1 MIGYDLSI
9 ALSFSFQV
17 IVIALAIRLI
27 FRTFHNKW
35 TALRTQSPLLMYA
48 LGLGLAC
55 IITIAL
61 RMMSFFMA
69 GISLGVLHLLGIAS
83 RRGESIFG
91 EELFIV
97 VVLLA
102 INFILYF
109 PLARLMRKIQKIR
122 WPAMKKSA
130 YWLLDP
136 LLYVAVFVVVFSPFL
151 FGLLAETM

>member
-1 MIGYDLSI
+1 MVGYDLSP
-9 ALSFSFQV
+9 LSFVFQV
-17 IVIALAIRLI
+17 IVIALAIRFI
-27 FRTFHNKW
+27 ISTVQPKKW
-35 TALRTQSPLLMYA
+35 PALLTKSPFYVSA
-48 LGLGLAC
+48 LSLGLAC
-55 IITIAL
+55 IISIAL
-61 RMMSFFMA
+61 RIMSYFMA

-97 VVLLA
+97 MVVLA

-109 PLARLMRKIQKIR
+109 PLARLMRKIQRIR
-122 WPAMKKSA
+122 WPSVKKTV